1 MPETPVVLDH
11 LGGPLGIGPYAGERD
26 QVRATLRPALESLAE
41 HDQVMV
47 KVGGIGMSIY
57 GVGLNRL
64 PVAPTSEHVANLWS
78 EDIRH
83 CVDTFGP
90 ERCMFESNFPVDK
103 QGCSYTVLFNAF
115 QRIADEA
122 GWSTSERDDLFSGS
136 ARRFY
141 RLNTP

>member
-1 MPETPVVLDH
+1 
-11 LGGPLGIGPYAGERD
+11 
-26 QVRATLRPALESLAE
+26 
-41 HDQVMV
+41 
-47 KVGGIGMSIY
+47 
-57 GVGLNRL
+57 
-64 PVAPTSEHVANLWS
+64 
-78 EDIRH
+78 
-83 CVDTFGP
+83 
-90 ERCMFESNFPVDK
+90 MFESNFPVDK

>member
-1 MPETPVVLDH
+1 
-11 LGGPLGIGPYAGERD
+11 
-26 QVRATLRPALESLAE
+26 
-41 HDQVMV
+41 
-47 KVGGIGMSIY
+47 MSIY
-57 GVGLNRL
+57 GAGLNRL
-64 PVAPTSEHVANLWS
+64 PEAPTSEHVANVWS

-122 GWSTSERDDLFSGS
+122 GWSASERAELFSGT

-141 RLNTP
+141 RIDS